1 MLEMFMFLML
11 ELCVSFYLFMEFKM
25 TEVCSRNEVKIICIF
40 MFDGIICIIPRLL
53 AGQMTFVL

>member
-1 MLEMFMFLML
+1 MFLML
-11 ELCVSFYLFMEFKM
+11 ELCVSFYLFMEFRM

-40 MFDGIICIIPRLL
+40 MFDGIIFIIPRLL